1 MKERT
6 LKDLGL
12 GGERKTHIL
21 EENFNIDELFNSVE
35 EEKNAKDIN
44 DLKRD
49 IQEKI

>member
-44 DLKRD
+44 DLKKD